1 MSTSTYLFPPEL
13 ASYVQRTWI
22 DEPAVLRDLREE
34 TARTMANATMQI
46 SPDLGQFLTVLLK
59 SIGARRTLEVGVF
72 TGYSSTVTALALP
85 ADGRIIACDVSEEFT
100 AMARRVWE
108 KAGVAGKIDLR
119 LAPARDTLDSLLAE
133 GREGSFDFA
142 FIDADKTGYWDYF
155 DRSVQLVRPGGLIA
169 IDNVL
174 WSGRVADD
182 SNHDEGTDDIRAFNA
197 RVHADPRVV
206 SCLAP
211 IGDGVTL
218 AYRV

>member
-142 FIDADKTGYWDYF
+142 FIDADKAGYWDYF

-174 WSGRVADD
+174 WSGRVADA

-197 RVHADPRVV
+197 RVHSDPRVL